1 MPRLLRVT
9 SLLVAVIVVASG
21 CSVTNLLQ
29 RPTPGPSDSPAPIV
43 TPGPPASAPATLPP
57 RLTPAPTATPRA
69 TATPEVTAP
78 PATATP
84 VPATPKPTATPRPPL
99 AVKILAVGDRVDGT
113 APDADVA
120 RLVASQTDFA
130 IDLLGRVVRTAKE
143 PNVVLGPASIVDAFT
158 LLLTGAEG
166 ETADQIEAALSL
178 DLPPNRLNQAIAT
191 LDQALTSREN
201 RKVTLNIVNQL
212 FGQAGY
218 PFRRGFLSKATRFFG
233 APLATVDFTRNPRNV
248 ARVINAWIADQ
259 TNDRIKDVLNP
270 AQLSPATRLI
280 LVNATYLK
288 AEWAQK
294 FEKVFTERRTFHR
307 PDGST
312 VKVPTMSQSG
322 RFPAAF
328 TDGTTALE
336 LPYVGGDLAM
346 LIVMPDD
353 PEAFLRTLDAKALAR
368 IVAGLKTDF
377 TVQGVPFPYIDVL
390 MPRFS
395 SRTKVPL
402 KPVLQKMGMRDVWIP
417 GTADLTGIADPTET
431 GEAPLNAGGA
441 THEAWV
447 KVTEKGTEAAA
458 VTLIDI
464 GTGGGPEV
472 PPPLAQIDHPFYWFI
487 RDRETG
493 AILFTGY
500 VTDPSV
506 TAE

>member
-9 SLLVAVIVVASG
+9 PLLIAVVLAVSG
-21 CSVTNLLQ
+21 CSATALLEP
-29 RPTPGPSDSPAPIV
+29 RSPGPDTSPIPVLTPGPD
-43 TPGPPASAPATLPP
+43 ASAAATLPP
-57 RLTPAPTATPRA
+57 RITPAPTDTPA
-69 TATPEVTAP
+69 ITAPPPTATPA
-78 PATATP
+78 
-84 VPATPKPTATPRPPL
+84 PATPAPSATPRPPL
-99 AVKILAVGDRVDGT
+99 AVKVLAVGERVDGT

-120 RLVASQTDFA
+120 RLVASQTDVA
-130 IDLLGRVVRTAKE
+130 IDLLGRVIRNAKD

-158 LLLTGAEG
+158 LLLAGAKG
-166 ETADQIEAALSL
+166 ETATQIGEALRL

-191 LDQALTSREN
+191 LDQELTSREN

-218 PFRRGFLSKATRFFG
+218 PFERGFLGRATRFFG
-233 APLATVDFTRNPRNV
+233 APLATVDFARNPRNV
-248 ARVINAWIADQ
+248 ARVINAWIADK
-259 TNDRIKDVLNP
+259 TAGRITDVLNP
-270 AQLSPATRLI
+270 AQLSAATRLI
-280 LVNATYLK
+280 IVNATYLK

-294 FEKVFTERRTFHR
+294 FQKVFTEPRTFHR

-328 TDGTTALE
+328 TEEYTALE

-353 PEAFLRTLDAKALAR
+353 PAAFLRALDAKALRR

-377 TVQGVPFPYIDVL
+377 TVQGVPFPYVEVL

-395 SRTKVPL
+395 ARTNVPL
-402 KPVLQKMGMRDVWIP
+402 KPLLQRMGMRDVWVP
-417 GTADLTGIADPTET
+417 GTADLTGIADPSQT
-431 GEAPLNAGGA
+431 GEPPLNASSA

-458 VTLIDI
+458 VTLIDV

-472 PPPLAQIDHPFYWFI
+472 PPPLARIDHPFYWFI

-493 AILFTGY
+493 AVLFTGY